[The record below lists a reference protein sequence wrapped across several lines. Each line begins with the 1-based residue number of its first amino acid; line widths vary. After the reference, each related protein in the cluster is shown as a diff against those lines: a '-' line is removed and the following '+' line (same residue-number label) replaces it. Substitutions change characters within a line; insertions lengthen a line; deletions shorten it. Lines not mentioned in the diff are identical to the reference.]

1 MNIEQSFRK
10 VSPFAGLY
18 FIANSLKSLNISS
31 FINNNLPSRSLNAH
45 YAYADIAL
53 SLFSNTL
60 LQGQRLSDL
69 AVVKQKVFS
78 CLGFKIPS
86 PDTVEYCSQE
96 LKPAICIEHLMNQK
110 GKVIE
115 HQHCY
120 SPKMNRL
127 IGALALKLGQL
138 KTGDQGYT
146 LDFDHMVIPNKKQD
160 ARLSYKMVKGYHPCM
175 AAIGRIPVFIQNH
188 NGNTP
193 ARHQQKESLALC
205 FDTLKSEGIQIKNFR
220 ADSASYQADVIE
232 LVATNCKH
240 FYIRMLEFASI
251 RSTYGALDESN
262 WKTISIGDQK
272 VEVASLCYQPA
283 KCQKAYRLVVTR
295 KLREDLQIDIE
306 TGTAYSYSAIITNNE
321 SESEKEV
328 IQFYNQRGDSENT
341 NRYMLNDFN
350 LNSLP
355 FMDLNT
361 NTVYR
366 YMMAY
371 AAILFEW
378 SKTILVKNKVEAIEL
393 SMRVKAV
400 CFHYI
405 TVAGEWMTK
414 KGTQILKIYSEKRYQ
429 VLEI

>member
-18 FIANSLKSLNISS
+18 FIADAIKTLNISQL
-31 FINNNLPSRSLNAH
+31 INSSLPSRSVNAV
-45 YAYADIAL
+45 YKYSDIAL
-53 SLFSNTL
+53 SLFSNSM

-69 AVVKQKVFS
+69 EVVKQKVFS
-78 CLGFKIPS
+78 GLGFLIPS
-86 PDTVEYCSQE
+86 PDTVEYCCQE
-96 LKPAICIEHLMNQK
+96 IKPVTCVEHLMNHK

-115 HQHCY
+115 HQHCF
-120 SPKMNRL
+120 SPKMNAL
-127 IGALALKLGQL
+127 LPTLALKTGQL

-146 LDFDHMVIPNKKQD
+146 IDFDHMVVDNEKQD
-160 ARLSYKMVKGYHPCM
+160 ARMSYKMVNGYHPCM

-193 ARHQQKESLALC
+193 ARHQQKQTLELC
-205 FDTLKSEGIQIKNFR
+205 FDALRNEGIEIENFR

-232 LVATNCKH
+232 LVDANCKY
-240 FYIRMLEFASI
+240 FYIRMLEFKSI
-251 RSTYGALDESN
+251 LSSYGELDESS
-262 WKTISIGDQK
+262 WKTVSIGNET
-272 VEVASLCYQPA
+272 VEVSSLSYQPS

-295 KLREDLQIDIE
+295 KLREDRQMDLE
-306 TGTAYSYSAIITNNE
+306 TGTAYRYSAIITNNE
-321 SESEKEV
+321 KQSEKEV

-355 FMDLNT
+355 FMDMDT
-361 NTVYR
+361 NTVYM

-378 SKTILVKNKVEAIEL
+378 SKSILITNKVEAIEL
-393 SMRVKAV
+393 NMRVFCIYK
-400 CFHYI
+400 I
-405 TVAGEWMTK
+405 AGFVKKQMLARQCINDLTESKRKVTK
-414 KGTQILKIYSEKRYQ
+414 E
-429 VLEI
+429 